1 MNDDV
6 RIVDP
11 GSVPATGDKVML
23 ANATGENG
31 MVLCPACQKGS
42 TWKEGEDMKT
52 RGPMQY
58 LTVPGRGKALVHRS
72 CIPMMLQ
79 LMFPAPVP
87 QPAEKTVQSSIT
99 ITPVADKAT
108 EAFPTST
115 CGHFTD
121 GKCAMDKTDCDG
133 QCGAHAQRAADQK

>member
-1 MNDDV
+1 MQEEKKVLIVEDEF
-6 RIVDP
+6 RFVDP
-11 GSVPATGDKVML
+11 MAPKASPLVKQPDTGAFGDKVML
-23 ANATGENG
+23 VNATENG

-79 LMFPAPVP
+79 LLFPVAKP
-87 QPAEKTVQSSIT
+87 QPAGKTVQSSIT
-99 ITPVADKAT
+99 ITPAPAT
-108 EAFPTST
+108 AP
-115 CGHFTD
+115 
-121 GKCAMDKTDCDG
+121 
-133 QCGAHAQRAADQK
+133 AAE

>member
-6 RIVDP
+6 RIADEE
-11 GSVPATGDKVML
+11 GKDKDKVML
-23 ANATGENG
+23 VNKTENG

-72 CIPMMLQ
+72 CIPVMLQ
-79 LMFPAPVP
+79 LMFPAPVAKP
-87 QPAEKTVQSSIT
+87 EEHVKSSIT
-99 ITPVADKAT
+99 ITPAPEAT
-108 EAFPTST
+108 
-115 CGHFTD
+115 
-121 GKCAMDKTDCDG
+121 K
-133 QCGAHAQRAADQK
+133 